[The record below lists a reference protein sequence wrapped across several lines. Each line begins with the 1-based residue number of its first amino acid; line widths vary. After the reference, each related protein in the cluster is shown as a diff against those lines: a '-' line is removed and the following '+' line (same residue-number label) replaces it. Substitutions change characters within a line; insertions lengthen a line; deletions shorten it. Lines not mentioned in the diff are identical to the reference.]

1 MDGGFGKK
9 TTFLRA
15 IGTRRTYVVQ
25 LLIEYG
31 AEVNRPACLGL
42 KQTPLQAA
50 AEMDDLDMVSL
61 LLNHEA
67 DVNAAPA
74 MFKGGTALQLA
85 AINGNLEI
93 ARVLIE
99 HGARLDIPPPR
110 GRLGRWPLEGAA
122 ENGRLDMIQF
132 LWEVNDGPIDDR
144 QCQKAMKLAEHR
156 GHLGCKKLI
165 EQLMANTPYT
175 GQI

>member
-1 MDGGFGKK
+1 MN
-9 TTFLRA
+9 A
-15 IGTRRTYVVQ
+15 
-25 LLIEYG
+25 
-31 AEVNRPACLGL
+31 
-42 KQTPLQAA
+42 
-50 AEMDDLDMVSL
+50 LDMVSL

-74 MFKGGTALQLA
+74 MFEGGTALQLA